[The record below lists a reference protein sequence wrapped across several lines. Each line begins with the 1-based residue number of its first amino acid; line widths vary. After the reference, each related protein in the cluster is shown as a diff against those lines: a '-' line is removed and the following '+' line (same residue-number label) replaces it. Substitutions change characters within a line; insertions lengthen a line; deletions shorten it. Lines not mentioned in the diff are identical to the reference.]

1 MCSNRSGSRF
11 CRILIILIVLNACFS
26 SYVAAADRKDPDN
39 ITYDRLK
46 FLKQVYP
53 DVIYRY
59 CTGKHK
65 VGLSALEECLHRQ
78 AKLADNALKRAQ
90 DQFGMRLLAQFIYD
104 ECLARNSAMG
114 VGIIAA
120 CVDTRIMLN
129 AKIGDL
135 AIEKMI
141 FQDCDAKWLRHGYR
155 AVHNCCLHAG
165 NHYRRFG
172 EIKGN

>member
-1 MCSNRSGSRF
+1 MCSNRSGTRL
-11 CRILIILIVLNACFS
+11 CRILILLIGFNTCFP
-26 SYVAAADRKDPDN
+26 SYVAATDQWDPDE
-39 ITYDRLK
+39 ITYRKLQYY
-46 FLKQVYP
+46 KQ
-53 DVIYRY
+53 IYAKEIFEY
-59 CTGKHK
+59 CTEIYDKSLWNLRK
-65 VGLSALEECLHRQ
+65 CLSRQ
-78 AKLADNALKRAQ
+78 TILKRNTLKRAQ

-114 VGIIAA
+114 VGIFAA

-129 AKIGDL
+129 AMIGDL

-165 NHYRRFG
+165 NQYRRFG